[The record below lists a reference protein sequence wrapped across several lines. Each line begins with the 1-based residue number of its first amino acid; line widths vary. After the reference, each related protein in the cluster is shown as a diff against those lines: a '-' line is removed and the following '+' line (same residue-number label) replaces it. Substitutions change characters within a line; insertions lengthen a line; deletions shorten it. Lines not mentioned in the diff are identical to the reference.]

1 MEQYRGQTIVELG
14 HINKSFPG
22 VYQKGSGA
30 IRVFG
35 ETVKNTN
42 PKRAQELGIGFDKSD
57 AMLTADY
64 ITENGL
70 LAKSFGL
77 KNQRGCL
84 DQGQSLFCS
93 KKGPGRILVGVF
105 RSERARYMALAGSL

>member
-30 IRVFG
+30 IRVFRPWK
-35 ETVKNTN
+35 TRI
-42 PKRAQELGIGFDKSD
+42 PKKPRSVSFDKSD

-93 KKGPGRILVGVF
+93 ENGPGRILVGVF
-105 RSERARYMALAGSL
+105 RSERARYMALAASL